1 MKGGFDANAT
11 YAAGDIVHLNGSTA
25 ESYFELDANAAATLS
40 NDWAVADYAVGDV
53 VRFQGSHYSAAVI
66 ISDDPASADYDISD
80 PKNNAKWTLL
90 TTDLDPAAVG
100 SVGAAVV
107 AAGGAI
113 TARTN
118 AIETESVIAAGATFA
133 AAGGTYFDK
142 SPFQAKQMEM
152 PSVFPL
158 PQTVERLITPVSS
171 RILITPSTGV
181 KPTTVPWTD

>member
-1 MKGGFDANAT
+1 MW
-11 YAAGDIVHLNGSTA
+11 S
-25 ESYFELDANAAATLS
+25 
-40 NDWAVADYAVGDV
+40 
-53 VRFQGSHYSAAVI
+53 FQGSHYSAAVI

-142 SPFQAKQMEM
+142 SPFQAKDTNGNAIGV
-152 PSVFPL
+152 PSSTNGGAIDYTSQFQDINNTKYWSKTHYGAL
-158 PQTVERLITPVSS
+158 DGLTVNSS
-171 RILITPSTGV
+171 YQYGDNIYYQGKHYIYTSHLSSDNFKYLEGADRHRIH
-181 KPTTVPWTD
+181 